1 MRMRHTQA
9 DSAILRAASSFALKQ
24 TGVDDISEQGINL
37 HARVFGSGWKSD
49 MQLRMNSGGH
59 GETLDAHDA
68 MFVCTVS
75 AEVQPSAVVVAIV
88 VAGGDGGGWVR
99 VR

>member
-1 MRMRHTQA
+1 MHEQKNGVPTSARASRHLLA
-9 DSAILRAASSFALKQ
+9 GSFTLKID
-24 TGVDDISEQGINL
+24 VDDISEQGINL

-68 MFVCTVS
+68 MFVFCLK
-75 AEVQPSAVVVAIV
+75 
-88 VAGGDGGGWVR
+88 
-99 VR
+99 